1 VFLLRVDERRDDL
14 GVCVL
19 QCAKNVCETSGKEM
33 GIRTASPLNERLF
46 VPLLKRF
53 VAHDGPRHLLVLLV
67 DVLLRKGQQFRRIV
81 AFKSYTLAIQL
92 SDLTGSLARKRS
104 RSCGRCN
111 MLTSLKISACASDRF
126 ATRST

>member
-1 VFLLRVDERRDDL
+1 MFLLRVDERRDDL

-19 QCAKNVCETSGKEM
+19 QCAKKHICETSGKEM
-33 GIRTASPLNERLF
+33 GTQTASPLNECFF

-81 AFKSYTLAIQL
+81 TFKGYTFAIQL
-92 SDLTGSLARKRS
+92 SDLTESLARKRS
-104 RSCGRCN
+104 LYLREV
-111 MLTSLKISACASDRF
+111 
-126 ATRST
+126 